1 VSDAASQTPRW
12 FTTGDEMFPPMLAAV
27 AAAVSSVCLETY
39 IFAEGSLGEKFRA
52 ALTSAAARGVR
63 VRVLVDGLGSM
74 SLPSAYWDSLQAAG
88 GEVRC
93 FNPIALGRL
102 GIRNHR
108 KMLVCDG
115 RVAFIGG
122 FNIATDYE
130 GDGVTRG
137 WRDLGVRTGGALAAQ
152 LEASFDR
159 MMAIADLRHKRF
171 PRLRKTTAKRTLAG
185 EVEHLLLSGPG
196 RGVNP
201 IRRSLQ
207 RDLKPARTVRI
218 MVPYFLPSWRL
229 RYALQRVARRGG
241 RVQLILPGRCD
252 VALSQLAARSFYQ
265 RLLRAGV
272 EIYEYQPQILHAKLF
287 IVDDA
292 VYVGSSNLDRRSLL
306 LNYELMVRFAEPAM
320 GTRANAIFDECLT
333 HCRRIEPRAWKKS
346 RSGWTRWKERWAH
359 FILARVDP
367 YVAMWQ
373 WRRLPD

>member
-1 VSDAASQTPRW
+1 
-12 FTTGDEMFPPMLAAV
+12 MFPPMLAAV

-39 IFAEGSLGEKFRA
+39 IFTEGTLGEKFRA
-52 ALTSAAARGVR
+52 ALISAAMRGVR

-74 SLPSAYWDSLQAAG
+74 GLPSAYWDSLQAAG

-137 WRDLGVRTGGALAAQ
+137 WRDLGVRIGGALAAQ

-185 EVEHLLLSGPG
+185 ELEHLLLSGPG
-196 RGVNP
+196 RGANP

-207 RDLKPARTVRI
+207 RDLKSARTVRI

-229 RYALQRVARRGG
+229 RYALQKVARRGG

-272 EIYEYQPQILHAKLF
+272 EVYEYQPQILHAKLF

-320 GTRANAIFDECLT
+320 GARANAIFDECLT

-346 RSGWTRWKERWAH
+346 RSGWTRWKEWWAY